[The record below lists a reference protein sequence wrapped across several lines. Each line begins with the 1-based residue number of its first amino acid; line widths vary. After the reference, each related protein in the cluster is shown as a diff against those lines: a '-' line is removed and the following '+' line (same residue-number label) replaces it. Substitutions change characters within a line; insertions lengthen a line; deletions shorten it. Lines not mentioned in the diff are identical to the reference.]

1 MRSFNTAGPVNPTDH
16 YLIAPLEAGHLV
28 AIDRRENRSWEEKV
42 FHLRRDG
49 GAVPVDV
56 WGM

>member
-1 MRSFNTAGPVNPTDH
+1 MV
-16 YLIAPLEAGHLV
+16 
-28 AIDRRENRSWEEKV
+28 IDRRKSRSWEEKI